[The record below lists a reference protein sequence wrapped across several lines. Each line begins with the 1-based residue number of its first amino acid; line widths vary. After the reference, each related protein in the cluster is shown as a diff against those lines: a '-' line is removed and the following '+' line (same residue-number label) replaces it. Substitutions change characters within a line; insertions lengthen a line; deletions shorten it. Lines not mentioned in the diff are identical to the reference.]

1 MIYSQKIKNDWT
13 VNIIESS
20 DFKGIV
26 TDEKIVLFSDKEIDI
41 YGLFKIKNNEMI
53 KIHGFHNLRY
63 KIDPIKKIIEFRF
76 IEK

>member
-1 MIYSQKIKNDWT
+1 MLYSKKIKNEWT
-13 VNIIESS
+13 VNIMESS

-41 YGLFKIKNNEMI
+41 YGLFKIKNNEII

-63 KIDPIKKIIEFRF
+63 KIDSIKKIIEFRF